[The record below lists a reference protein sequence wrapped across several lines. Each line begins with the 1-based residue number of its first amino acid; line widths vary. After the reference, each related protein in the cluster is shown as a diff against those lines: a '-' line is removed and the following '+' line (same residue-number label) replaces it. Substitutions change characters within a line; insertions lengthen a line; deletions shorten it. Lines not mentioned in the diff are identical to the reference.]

1 MNDVYN
7 FVRITLNCL
16 LISGLIFLWSCAG
29 DNESS
34 KTVFRYNQAEGLTSL
49 DPAFAGNQSNI
60 WATNQLFNGL
70 VELDNDLLVQPA
82 IAKSWSISED
92 GLVYTFH
99 LRDDVYFHKH
109 DLFENKKR
117 RVVASDFV
125 YSFQRICN
133 PEGKYNRGM
142 WVFKGKVISD
152 SQGNVSDTAFVAL
165 NDSTLR
171 IYLEEPFPQFLEVL
185 SINYTHV
192 VPQEVAEYYGED
204 FRSHPIGTG
213 PFKFK
218 QWDESNALIFLK
230 NEDYWKIDHQGVRL
244 PYLDAVQISFIPDKG
259 QAFREFLLGNLD
271 FVSGVEESSV
281 DEIFHLD
288 GTVNEGFAEKYDVAK
303 APYLNTEYLSIQLD
317 PDAPCYQGK
326 DHPLLNI
333 EFRKALN
340 YAIDKKRL
348 VVYLR
353 NSLGIPGVAG
363 IVPPSVPG
371 YDISKVKG
379 YSYHPALAKEH
390 LEKAR
395 INKNTVIR
403 MNIAKEHLALSEFL
417 VKQWKD
423 VLGIKVSIDI
433 AEAGVSRDLAR
444 TGKAQLFRAS
454 WLGDYPDAENYFSLF
469 LGSNKTPHGPNKSR
483 YENEHYDSL
492 YYAARTILDKQQ
504 RQKLY
509 YQMDNIVA
517 ADAVIVPLYYDEV
530 VQLRQKNIT
539 GLKPNGMNILKLEK
553 VNKLK

>member
-1 MNDVYN
+1 MKDVYKY
-7 FVRITLNCL
+7 VKITLNYL
-16 LISGLIFLWSCAG
+16 MISMLVFFVSCSG
-29 DNESS
+29 ENKSS
-34 KTVFRYNQAEGLTSL
+34 KTIFRYNQAEGLTSL
-49 DPAFAGNQSNI
+49 DPAYAGTQSNI

-70 VELDNDLLVQPA
+70 VELDNELLVQPA
-82 IAKSWSISED
+82 IAKSWTISDD
-92 GLVYTFH
+92 GLTYVFKLRNDVFFH
-99 LRDDVYFHKH
+99 EHT
-109 DLFENKKR
+109 LFENKTR

-133 PEGKYNRGM
+133 PVGTYNRGM

-152 SQGNVSDTAFVAL
+152 KEGNVADTAFVAL
-165 NDSTLR
+165 NDSTLH
-171 IYLEEPFPQFLEVL
+171 IYLEKPFPQFLEVL

-192 VPQEVAEYYGED
+192 VPHEITEHYGED

-218 QWDESNALIFLK
+218 VWDESNALIFLK
-230 NEDYWKIDHQGVRL
+230 NEQYWKSDDKGVQL

-288 GTVNEGFAEKYDVAK
+288 GTVKKTFSDKYEVAK

-317 PDAPCYQGK
+317 KNAPCYQGA
-326 DHPLLNI
+326 DHPLLNL

-353 NSLGIPGVAG
+353 NSLGIPGIAG

-371 YDISKVKG
+371 YDISQVKG
-379 YSYHPALAKEH
+379 YSYHPALAKEQ
-390 LEKAR
+390 LEKSQVD
-395 INKNTVIR
+395 KNIEIR
-403 MNIAKEHLALSEFL
+403 MCIAKEHLPLSEFL

-423 VLGIKVSIDI
+423 VLGIKVGIDI

-469 LGSNKTPHGPNKSR
+469 LGPNKTPEGPNKSR
-483 YENEHYDSL
+483 YRNDYYDSL
-492 YYAARTILDKQQ
+492 YYRARTILDKKQ
-504 RQKLY
+504 RQELY
-509 YQMDNIVA
+509 YEMDNIIA
-517 ADAVIVPLYYDEV
+517 TDAIIIPLYYDEV

-539 GLKPNGMNILKLEK
+539 GLKPNGMNLLKLER
-553 VNKLK
+553 VNKAK